1 MSDAKTM
8 EARVRRPTNVTLP
21 VELVAEAKALQINVS
36 QACESGLAR
45 AVIDARRL
53 RWLEENKGAI
63 EAHNA
68 MIERD
73 GPILDE
79 FRSF

>member
-1 MSDAKTM
+1 MSNAKAM
-8 EARVRRPTNVTLP
+8 EARVRRPTNVTLL

-36 QACESGLAR
+36 HACESGLAR
-45 AVIDARRL
+45 AVMDARRL
-53 RWLEENKGAI
+53 RWLEENKAAI

-79 FRSF
+79 FRQF

>member
-1 MSDAKTM
+1 MSTAKTR

-79 FRSF
+79 FRPF